1 MSERIL
7 GRKMRELWL
16 KGLKENFELRSTP
29 NDTNGEKSVERRA
42 MSMEF
47 ELEKV
52 GSWRDKILH
61 TVLLKIEP

>member
-1 MSERIL
+1 
-7 GRKMRELWL
+7 MRELWL